1 MWFLGLS
8 LQCLLDLMVAGCSL
22 MFGMGL
28 FVFIAAILCSAAFFQ
43 NAKEFS

>member
-1 MWFLGLS
+1 MWFLGSS

-28 FVFIAAILCSAAFFQ
+28 FAFIATILCSVAFLQ